1 MNRILSIAAL
11 VLAGLVVFLTG
22 TVKRQRAEISRLDNN
37 ITAVTETARQYKTK
51 AGDNAEEVRR
61 LTLKHSELE
70 LFNADLEKKV
80 REMGIKLKNLQAVNR
95 MESETKIAVTVPNVK
110 PETDKSV
117 KSVNRFAHYFDG
129 WNDVKVES
137 RPDSTKIEVKNV
149 DTLDVVTHVKQNAS
163 CFFVSESRYR
173 RPPFQIKTR
182 KRSCIYDFRLKLNR
196 HLLRFAKMRLRLTRY
211 K

>member
-1 MNRILSIAAL
+1 MNKILLIAAL
-11 VLAGLVVFLTG
+11 VLAGLVAFLTG
-22 TVKRQRAEISRLDNN
+22 TVKRQKAEISRLDNN

-51 AGDNAEEVRR
+51 VGDNAEEVRR

-95 MESETKIAVTVPNVK
+95 MESETKIVVTVPNVK
-110 PETDKSV
+110 PETNKSV

-137 RPDSTKIEVKNV
+137 CPDSTKIEVKNV
-149 DTLDVVTHVKQNAS
+149 DTLDVVTHVKQKRFL
-163 CFFVSESRYR
+163 FFRVGKPIPKTTVSNKN
-173 RPPFQIKTR
+173 PKTE
-182 KRSCIYDFRLKLNR
+182 L
-196 HLLRFAKMRLRLTRY
+196 HLRFSAEIE
-211 K
+211 

>member
-1 MNRILSIAAL
+1 MNKILLIAAL
-11 VLAGLVVFLTG
+11 VLAGLVAFLTG
-22 TVKRQRAEISRLDNN
+22 TVKRQKAEISRLDNN

-95 MESETKIAVTVPNVK
+95 MESETKIVVTVPNVK
-110 PETDKSV
+110 PETNKSV

-137 RPDSTKIEVKNV
+137 HPDSTKIEVKNV
-149 DTLDVVTHVKQNAS
+149 DTLDVVTHVKQKRFL
-163 CFFVSESRYR
+163 FFRVGKPIPKTTVSNKN
-173 RPPFQIKTR
+173 PKTE
-182 KRSCIYDFRLKLNR
+182 L
-196 HLLRFAKMRLRLTRY
+196 HLRFSAEID
-211 K
+211 

>member
-1 MNRILSIAAL
+1 MNKILLIAAL
-11 VLAGLVVFLTG
+11 VLAVLVAFLTG
-22 TVKRQRAEISRLDNN
+22 TVKRQKAEISRLDNN

-80 REMGIKLKNLQAVNR
+80 REMGIKLKNLQVVNR

-117 KSVNRFAHYFDG
+117 KSINRFAHYFDG

-149 DTLDVVTHVKQNAS
+149 DTLDVVTHVKQKRFL
-163 CFFVSESRYR
+163 FFRVGKPIPNTTVSNKN
-173 RPPFQIKTR
+173 PKTE
-182 KRSCIYDFRLKLNR
+182 L
-196 HLLRFAKMRLRLTRY
+196 HLRFSAEIE
-211 K
+211 

>member
-1 MNRILSIAAL
+1 MNKILLIAAL
-11 VLAGLVVFLTG
+11 VLAGLVAFLTG
-22 TVKRQRAEISRLDNN
+22 TVKRQKAEISRLDNN

-149 DTLDVVTHVKQNAS
+149 DTLDVVTHVKQKRLL
-163 CFFVSESRYR
+163 FFRVGKPIPKTTVSNKN
-173 RPPFQIKTR
+173 PKTE
-182 KRSCIYDFRLKLNR
+182 L
-196 HLLRFAKMRLRLTRY
+196 HLRFSAEIE
-211 K
+211 

>member
-1 MNRILSIAAL
+1 MNKILLIAAL
-11 VLAGLVVFLTG
+11 VLAGLVAFLTG
-22 TVKRQRAEISRLDNN
+22 TVKRQKAEISRLDNN

-95 MESETKIAVTVPNVK
+95 MESETKIVVTVSNVK
-110 PETDKSV
+110 PETNKSV

-137 RPDSTKIEVKNV
+137 CPDSTKIEVKNV
-149 DTLDVVTHVKQNAS
+149 DTLDVVTHVKQKRFL
-163 CFFVSESRYR
+163 FFRVGKPIPKTTVSNKN
-173 RPPFQIKTR
+173 PKTE
-182 KRSCIYDFRLKLNR
+182 L
-196 HLLRFAKMRLRLTRY
+196 HLRFSAEIE
-211 K
+211 

>member
-1 MNRILSIAAL
+1 MNKILLIAAL
-11 VLAGLVVFLTG
+11 VLAGLVAFLAG
-22 TVKRQRAEISRLDNN
+22 TVKRQKAEISRLDNN

-80 REMGIKLKNLQAVNR
+80 REMGVKLKNLQAVNR

-110 PETDKSV
+110 READKSV

-137 RPDSTKIEVKNV
+137 SPDSTKIEVKNV
-149 DTLDVVTHVKQNAS
+149 DTLDVVTHVKQKRFL
-163 CFFVSESRYR
+163 FFRVGKPIPNTTVSNKN
-173 RPPFQIKTR
+173 PKTE
-182 KRSCIYDFRLKLNR
+182 L
-196 HLLRFAKMRLRLTRY
+196 HLRFSAEID
-211 K
+211 

>member
-1 MNRILSIAAL
+1 MNKILLIAAL
-11 VLAGLVVFLTG
+11 VLAVLVAFLTG
-22 TVKRQRAEISRLDNN
+22 TVKRQKAEISRLDNN

-80 REMGIKLKNLQAVNR
+80 GEMGIKLKNLQAVNR
-95 MESETKIAVTVPNVK
+95 MESETKIVVTVPNVK
-110 PETDKSV
+110 PETNKSV

-149 DTLDVVTHVKQNAS
+149 DTLDVVTHVKQKRFL
-163 CFFVSESRYR
+163 FFRVGKPIPKTTVSNKN
-173 RPPFQIKTR
+173 PKTE
-182 KRSCIYDFRLKLNR
+182 L
-196 HLLRFAKMRLRLTRY
+196 HLRFSAEIE
-211 K
+211 

>member
-1 MNRILSIAAL
+1 MNKILLIAAL
-11 VLAGLVVFLTG
+11 VLAGLVAFLTG
-22 TVKRQRAEISRLDNN
+22 TVKRQKAEISRLDNN

-80 REMGIKLKNLQAVNR
+80 REMGIKLKNLQAANR

-149 DTLDVVTHVKQNAS
+149 DTLDVVTQVKQKRFL
-163 CFFVSESRYR
+163 FFRVGKPIPKTTVSNKN
-173 RPPFQIKTR
+173 QKTE
-182 KRSCIYDFRLKLNR
+182 L
-196 HLLRFAKMRLRLTRY
+196 HLRFSAEIE
-211 K
+211 

>member
-1 MNRILSIAAL
+1 MNKILLIAAL
-11 VLAGLVVFLTG
+11 VLAGLVAFLTG
-22 TVKRQRAEISRLDNN
+22 TVKRQKAEISRLDNN

-95 MESETKIAVTVPNVK
+95 MESGTKIVVTVPNVK
-110 PETDKSV
+110 PETNKSV

-149 DTLDVVTHVKQNAS
+149 DTLDVVTHVKQKRFL
-163 CFFVSESRYR
+163 FFRVGKPIPKTTVSNKN
-173 RPPFQIKTR
+173 PKTE
-182 KRSCIYDFRLKLNR
+182 L
-196 HLLRFAKMRLRLTRY
+196 HLRFSAEIE
-211 K
+211 

>member
-1 MNRILSIAAL
+1 MNKILLIAAL
-11 VLAGLVVFLTG
+11 VLAGLVAFLTG
-22 TVKRQRAEISRLDNN
+22 TVKRQKAEISRLDNN

-95 MESETKIAVTVPNVK
+95 MESETKIVVTVPNVK
-110 PETDKSV
+110 PETNKSV

-129 WNDVKVES
+129 WNDVKVEN

-149 DTLDVVTHVKQNAS
+149 DTLDVVTHVKQKRFL
-163 CFFVSESRYR
+163 FFRVGKPIPKTTVSNKN
-173 RPPFQIKTR
+173 PKTE
-182 KRSCIYDFRLKLNR
+182 L
-196 HLLRFAKMRLRLTRY
+196 HLRFSAEIE
-211 K
+211 

>member
-1 MNRILSIAAL
+1 MNKILLIAAL
-11 VLAGLVVFLTG
+11 VLAGLVAFLAG
-22 TVKRQRAEISRLDNN
+22 TVKRQKAEISQLDNN

-149 DTLDVVTHVKQNAS
+149 DTLDVVTHVKQKRFL
-163 CFFVSESRYR
+163 FFRVGKPIPKTTVSNKN
-173 RPPFQIKTR
+173 PKTE
-182 KRSCIYDFRLKLNR
+182 L
-196 HLLRFAKMRLRLTRY
+196 HLRFSAEIE
-211 K
+211 

>member
-1 MNRILSIAAL
+1 MNKILLIAAL
-11 VLAGLVVFLTG
+11 VLAGLVAFLTG
-22 TVKRQRAEISRLDNN
+22 TVKRQKAEISRLDNN

-110 PETDKSV
+110 PEADKSVTVPNVKPEADKSV

-137 RPDSTKIEVKNV
+137 SPDSTKIEVKNV
-149 DTLDVVTHVKQNAS
+149 DTLDVVTHVKQKRLL
-163 CFFVSESRYR
+163 FFRVGKPIPKTTVSNKN
-173 RPPFQIKTR
+173 PKTV
-182 KRSCIYDFRLKLNR
+182 L
-196 HLLRFAKMRLRLTRY
+196 HLRFSAEIE
-211 K
+211 

>member
-1 MNRILSIAAL
+1 MNKILLIAAL
-11 VLAGLVVFLTG
+11 VLVGLVAFLTG
-22 TVKRQRAEISRLDNN
+22 TVKRQKAEISLLDNN

-149 DTLDVVTHVKQNAS
+149 DTLDVVTHVKQKRFL
-163 CFFVSESRYR
+163 FFRVGKPIPKTTVSNKN
-173 RPPFQIKTR
+173 PKTE
-182 KRSCIYDFRLKLNR
+182 L
-196 HLLRFAKMRLRLTRY
+196 HLRFSAEID
-211 K
+211 

>member
-1 MNRILSIAAL
+1 MNRILLIAAL

-51 AGDNAEEVRR
+51 AGDSAEEVRR

-80 REMGIKLKNLQAVNR
+80 REMDIKLKNIQAVNR

-149 DTLDVVTHVKQNAS
+149 DTLDVVTHVKQKRFL
-163 CFFVSESRYR
+163 FFRVGKPIPKTTVSNKN
-173 RPPFQIKTR
+173 PKTE
-182 KRSCIYDFRLKLNR
+182 L
-196 HLLRFAKMRLRLTRY
+196 HLRFSAEIE
-211 K
+211 

>member
-1 MNRILSIAAL
+1 MNKILLIAAL
-11 VLAGLVVFLTG
+11 VLACLVAFLTG
-22 TVKRQRAEISRLDNN
+22 TVRRQKAEISRLDNN

-95 MESETKIAVTVPNVK
+95 MESETKIVVTVPNVK
-110 PETDKSV
+110 PETNKSV

-137 RPDSTKIEVKNV
+137 CPDSTKIEVKNV
-149 DTLDVVTHVKQNAS
+149 DTLDVVTHVKQKRFL
-163 CFFVSESRYR
+163 FFRVGKPIPKTTVSNKN
-173 RPPFQIKTR
+173 PKTE
-182 KRSCIYDFRLKLNR
+182 L
-196 HLLRFAKMRLRLTRY
+196 HLRFSAEIE
-211 K
+211 

>member
-1 MNRILSIAAL
+1 MNKILLIAVL
-11 VLAGLVVFLTG
+11 VLVGLVAFLTG
-22 TVKRQRAEISRLDNN
+22 TVKRQKAEISRLDNN

-80 REMGIKLKNLQAVNR
+80 REMSIKLKNIQAVNR
-95 MESETKIAVTVPNVK
+95 MESETKIAVTVPNVTPK
-110 PETDKSV
+110 YV
-117 KSVNRFAHYFDG
+117 KSVNIFAHYFDG

-149 DTLDVVTHVKQNAS
+149 DTLDVVTHVKQKRFL
-163 CFFVSESRYR
+163 FFRVGKPIPKTTVSNKN
-173 RPPFQIKTR
+173 PKTE
-182 KRSCIYDFRLKLNR
+182 L
-196 HLLRFAKMRLRLTRY
+196 HLRFSAEIE
-211 K
+211 

>member
-1 MNRILSIAAL
+1 MNRVLLIAAL
-11 VLAGLVVFLTG
+11 VLVGLVAFLTG
-22 TVKRQRAEISRLDNN
+22 TVKRQKAEISRLDNN

-80 REMGIKLKNLQAVNR
+80 REMGIKLKNIRAVNR

-149 DTLDVVTHVKQNAS
+149 DTLDVVTHVKQKRFL
-163 CFFVSESRYR
+163 FFRVGKPIPKTTVSNKN
-173 RPPFQIKTR
+173 PKTE
-182 KRSCIYDFRLKLNR
+182 L
-196 HLLRFAKMRLRLTRY
+196 HLRFSAEID
-211 K
+211 

>member
-1 MNRILSIAAL
+1 MNKILLIAAL
-11 VLAGLVVFLTG
+11 VLVGLVAFLTG
-22 TVKRQRAEISRLDNN
+22 TVKRQKAEISRLDSN

-95 MESETKIAVTVPNVK
+95 MESETKIVVTVPNVK
-110 PETDKSV
+110 PETNKSV

-149 DTLDVVTHVKQNAS
+149 DTLDVVTHVKQKRFL
-163 CFFVSESRYR
+163 FFRVGKPIPKTTVSNKN
-173 RPPFQIKTR
+173 PKTE
-182 KRSCIYDFRLKLNR
+182 L
-196 HLLRFAKMRLRLTRY
+196 HLRFSAEIE
-211 K
+211 

>member
-1 MNRILSIAAL
+1 MNKILLIAAL
-11 VLAGLVVFLTG
+11 VLAGLVAFLTG
-22 TVKRQRAEISRLDNN
+22 TVKRQKAEISRLDNN
-37 ITAVTETARQYKTK
+37 ITAVTETTRQYKTK

-95 MESETKIAVTVPNVK
+95 MESETKIVVTVPNVG
-110 PETDKSV
+110 PETNKSV

-149 DTLDVVTHVKQNAS
+149 DTLDVVTHVKQKRFL
-163 CFFVSESRYR
+163 FFRVGKPIPKTTVSNKN
-173 RPPFQIKTR
+173 PKTE
-182 KRSCIYDFRLKLNR
+182 L
-196 HLLRFAKMRLRLTRY
+196 HLRFSAEIG
-211 K
+211 

>member
-1 MNRILSIAAL
+1 MNKILLIAAL

-22 TVKRQRAEISRLDNN
+22 TVKRQRAEISRLDSN
-37 ITAVTETARQYKTK
+37 IAAVTETARQYKTK

-95 MESETKIAVTVPNVK
+95 MESETKIVVTVPNVK
-110 PETDKSV
+110 PETNKSV

-149 DTLDVVTHVKQNAS
+149 DTLDVVTHVKQKRFL
-163 CFFVSESRYR
+163 FFRVGKPIPKTTVSNKN
-173 RPPFQIKTR
+173 PKTE
-182 KRSCIYDFRLKLNR
+182 L
-196 HLLRFAKMRLRLTRY
+196 HLRFSAEIE
-211 K
+211 

>member
-1 MNRILSIAAL
+1 MNKILLIAAL
-11 VLAGLVVFLTG
+11 VLAGLVAFLAG
-22 TVKRQRAEISRLDNN
+22 TVKRQKAEISRLDNN

-61 LTLKHSELE
+61 LTLEHSELE

-95 MESETKIAVTVPNVK
+95 MESETKVAVTVPNVK

-149 DTLDVVTHVKQNAS
+149 DTLDIVTHVKQKRFL
-163 CFFVSESRYR
+163 FFRVGKPIPKTTVSNKN
-173 RPPFQIKTR
+173 PKTE
-182 KRSCIYDFRLKLNR
+182 L
-196 HLLRFAKMRLRLTRY
+196 HLRFSAEIE
-211 K
+211 

>member
-1 MNRILSIAAL
+1 MNKILLIAAL
-11 VLAGLVVFLTG
+11 VLVGLVAFLTG
-22 TVKRQRAEISRLDNN
+22 TVKRQKAEISRLDNN

-51 AGDNAEEVRR
+51 VGDSAEEVRR

-95 MESETKIAVTVPNVK
+95 MESETKIVVTVPNVK
-110 PETDKSV
+110 PETNKSV

-137 RPDSTKIEVKNV
+137 CPDSTKIEVKNV
-149 DTLDVVTHVKQNAS
+149 DTLDVVTHVKQKRFL
-163 CFFVSESRYR
+163 FFRVGKPIPKTTVSNKN
-173 RPPFQIKTR
+173 PKTE
-182 KRSCIYDFRLKLNR
+182 L
-196 HLLRFAKMRLRLTRY
+196 HLRFSAEIE
-211 K
+211 

>member
-1 MNRILSIAAL
+1 MNKILLIAAL
-11 VLAGLVVFLTG
+11 VLVGLVAFLTG
-22 TVKRQRAEISRLDNN
+22 TVKRQKAEISRLDSN
-37 ITAVTETARQYKTK
+37 IAAVTETARQYKTK
-51 AGDNAEEVRR
+51 ADDNAEEVRR
-61 LTLKHSELE
+61 LTLKHSELG

-149 DTLDVVTHVKQNAS
+149 DTLDVVTHVKQKRFL
-163 CFFVSESRYR
+163 FFRVGKPIPKTTVSNKN
-173 RPPFQIKTR
+173 PKTE
-182 KRSCIYDFRLKLNR
+182 L
-196 HLLRFAKMRLRLTRY
+196 HLRFSAEID
-211 K
+211 

>member
-1 MNRILSIAAL
+1 MNKILLIAAL

-22 TVKRQRAEISRLDNN
+22 TVKRQKAEISRLDNN

-95 MESETKIAVTVPNVK
+95 MESETKIVVTVPNVK
-110 PETDKSV
+110 PETNKSV

-149 DTLDVVTHVKQNAS
+149 DTLDVVTHVKQKRFL
-163 CFFVSESRYR
+163 FFRVGKPIPKTTVSNKN
-173 RPPFQIKTR
+173 PKTE
-182 KRSCIYDFRLKLNR
+182 L
-196 HLLRFAKMRLRLTRY
+196 HLRFSAEIE
-211 K
+211 

>member
-1 MNRILSIAAL
+1 MNKILLIAAL
-11 VLAGLVVFLTG
+11 VLVGLVAFLTG

-80 REMGIKLKNLQAVNR
+80 REMGIKLKNIQAVNR

-149 DTLDVVTHVKQNAS
+149 DTLDVVTHVKQKRFL
-163 CFFVSESRYR
+163 FFRVGKPIPKTTVSNKN
-173 RPPFQIKTR
+173 PKTE
-182 KRSCIYDFRLKLNR
+182 L
-196 HLLRFAKMRLRLTRY
+196 HLRFSAEID
-211 K
+211 